1 MKAFESGLGFSKTYS
16 LTLHRAVFSINWSK
30 FYFLSEDSICGRTPV
45 CLAQADQAPL
55 RRLLITA
62 SNSSPRV
69 LALTDVYIGRISLGL
84 WLMRTC
90 SLIKV
95 F

>member
-16 LTLHRAVFSINWSK
+16 LTLHRAVFSISCSK

-45 CLAQADQAPL
+45 CLAQA
-55 RRLLITA
+55 
-62 SNSSPRV
+62 SSRRV

-90 SLIKV
+90 SLIKI